1 MILPF
6 VIILHSIFVGIL
18 ILFQLCLAAGLPW
31 GAASMGGKFPGVYP
45 RTMRFVAVI
54 NAMVLF
60 TLSCIVLI
68 EAGVFFIEYRFI
80 SSIGIWLVVC
90 YYFLGTILNSITPS
104 KIERIWAP
112 IAAILF
118 FTSLSIALQNY
129 L

>member
-6 VIILHSIFVGIL
+6 VILLHSIFVGIL

-118 FTSLSIALQNY
+118 FTSLSMALQNY
-129 L
+129 